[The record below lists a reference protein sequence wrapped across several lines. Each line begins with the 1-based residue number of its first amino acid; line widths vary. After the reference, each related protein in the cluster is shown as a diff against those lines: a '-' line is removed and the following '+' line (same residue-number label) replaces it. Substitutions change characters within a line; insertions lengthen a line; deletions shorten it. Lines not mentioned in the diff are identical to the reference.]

1 MQYLLVDPPATAGVY
16 KGFAS
21 GLEFPNGKKKAT
33 FFAYRMPFY
42 MPKTS
47 FSRSQNVEVWG
58 SVRPAPFATLDG
70 FGAQR
75 AQIQLDSGSG
85 FKTINTVTV
94 KKGGY
99 FDVHMK
105 FPSSG
110 TVRVQWTYPAS
121 DSFLD
126 RPRRRGP
133 DDRQSHVRDQGPL
146 ATGGRSGDE
155 RPLSAVRRAR
165 SVDI

>member
-85 FKTINTVTV
+85 FKTINTVTA

-121 DSFLD
+121 DSFLTD
-126 RPRRRGP
+126 P
-133 DDRQSHVRDQGPL
+133 DVEGQTIDSRTFAIKVH
-146 ATGGRSGDE
+146 
-155 RPLSAVRRAR
+155 
-165 SVDI
+165 

>member
-58 SVRPAPFATLDG
+58 SRPSGAVRDA
-70 FGAQR
+70 R
-75 AQIQLDSGSG
+75 
-85 FKTINTVTV
+85 
-94 KKGGY
+94 
-99 FDVHMK
+99 
-105 FPSSG
+105 
-110 TVRVQWTYPAS
+110 RVWSTA
-121 DSFLD
+121 
-126 RPRRRGP
+126 GP
-133 DDRQSHVRDQGPL
+133 DP
-146 ATGGRSGDE
+146 
-155 RPLSAVRRAR
+155 AR
-165 SVDI
+165 LGQRL